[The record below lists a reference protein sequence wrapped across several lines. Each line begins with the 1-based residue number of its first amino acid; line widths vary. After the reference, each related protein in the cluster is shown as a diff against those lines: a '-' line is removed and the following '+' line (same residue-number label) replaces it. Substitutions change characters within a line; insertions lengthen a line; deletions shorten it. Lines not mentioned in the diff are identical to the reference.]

1 MWWSEYRIAGLK
13 IGGALFTDIGNIWN
27 LHESAEVPGSKFQLK
42 HLGKDIAIGVG
53 TGIRFDFSY
62 FLIRVDMGIKLKD
75 PARSANNGWMW
86 PSDFTWK
93 NYEYSV
99 KNPDT
104 GKYEPP
110 TRNNYAIQL
119 GIGMPF

>member
-1 MWWSEYRIAGLK
+1 
-13 IGGALFTDIGNIWN
+13 
-27 LHESAEVPGSKFQLK
+27 
-42 HLGKDIAIGVG
+42 
-53 TGIRFDFSY
+53 
-62 FLIRVDMGIKLKD
+62 MGIKLKD
-75 PARSANNGWMW
+75 PARSENNGWMG

-93 NYEYSV
+93 NYEYSI